1 MIPCKVLVNIA
12 YVTAT
17 ATGNKSFCKR
27 IRGSHPLLTGNN
39 LVYKSIE
46 FWIAISCDELYLLNE
61 PCEKPSIQKPGNNFI
76 QLQQLISFAP
86 AIDNYARFNIR
97 HK

>member
-1 MIPCKVLVNIA
+1 MSQQLPLVISLFVREYGEAIPYLLVIIWSTSQLNSRLQYHATNLLYLVNE
-12 YVTAT
+12 T
-17 ATGNKSFCKR
+17 
-27 IRGSHPLLTGNN
+27 
-39 LVYKSIE
+39 
-46 FWIAISCDELYLLNE
+46 
-61 PCEKPSIQKPGNNFI
+61 CEKPSIQKPGNNFI